1 MLKNK
6 IYQFAEHCEIS
17 SQMKLKSTFI
27 IQLLDEIP
35 NVLDKNKNKEFKNF
49 IYNILSKTPNEKR
62 EKYITSSFETWSISD
77 LEKALKY
84 IGTYFHLLN
93 QAELSE
99 IISINKK
106 RDNKAKLDFPKVD
119 SIFSAIKS
127 MIELSIDFDDAKK
140 IFNNISIHPTF
151 TAHPT
156 ELRRQSI
163 ISKQKRI
170 IRIVDQIIGKRLG
183 EKEKDK
189 LEKEALRLCNMLM
202 MTDDV
207 RSHRLT
213 IKDEINNTINNTI
226 DVLWSTVPELVNDIE
241 SAFQHYYNQ
250 KIEVHNFIRFHSW
263 VGGDRDGNPS
273 VTYDITSYTIK
284 KHKFAIIEKYL
295 KSLEQLYDDLSI
307 TMRGQSTIKEL
318 IQSIEKDIKALNI
331 SEKLLNQLRY
341 EPIRIK
347 IVCIKEKLHEVRKC
361 LVINK
366 RSNYTSKQ
374 FIKDLIVISKSIQS
388 FSKNDILTRGPLKEL
403 IIQAK
408 IFGFNFMSLDIRQHS
423 YIHEKVISEILGKI
437 DSETEYSSLTERDKN
452 NLLTKLIKTQKKL
465 DQTFIQGLS
474 PTSLDLLKTFTII
487 RDELEID
494 KNSISSY
501 IVSMT
506 HSKSDILEILFLGKI
521 SGLVVYQSGKVIS
534 DLDIVP
540 LYETIS
546 DLQNAPNLI
555 LELLN
560 DELYKSHL
568 EKKNRFQE
576 VMLGYSDSNK
586 DGGMGMAN
594 YSIYKCHKD
603 LAEIMIDNKIEFR
616 LFHGRGGSIS
626 RGGGKTN
633 KAILSLP
640 NICQN
645 GRIRMTEQGEVIT
658 YRYGSPE
665 IAKRHL
671 EQIINAQLL
680 GLIEQSV
687 DSNEKITF
695 MKQIVND
702 SMKTYK
708 EKIINED
715 CWNYFTNASPIN
727 HISKIPIT
735 SRPASRDEIIEKLSG
750 FDNLRAIP
758 WVFSWTQMRYNLSG
772 WFGLGTALEKE
783 INQRSNLIELQNF
796 YKKSKF
802 FKQLMDN
809 MSFEMARSRLN
820 ISQLYASKE
829 EEKDFHSIIENEFN
843 LCLDAYKKITG
854 FNELLERNKVISNS
868 IDFRNPMTD
877 LLNIIQIELLKRWR
891 LNKNNSDK
899 EIDNSIFMSI
909 NCIAAAM
916 QTTG

>member
-1 MLKNK
+1 
-6 IYQFAEHCEIS
+6 
-17 SQMKLKSTFI
+17 
-27 IQLLDEIP
+27 
-35 NVLDKNKNKEFKNF
+35 
-49 IYNILSKTPNEKR
+49 
-62 EKYITSSFETWSISD
+62 
-77 LEKALKY
+77 
-84 IGTYFHLLN
+84 
-93 QAELSE
+93 
-99 IISINKK
+99 
-106 RDNKAKLDFPKVD
+106 
-119 SIFSAIKS
+119 
-127 MIELSIDFDDAKK
+127 
-140 IFNNISIHPTF
+140 
-151 TAHPT
+151 
-156 ELRRQSI
+156 
-163 ISKQKRI
+163 
-170 IRIVDQIIGKRLG
+170 
-183 EKEKDK
+183 
-189 LEKEALRLCNMLM
+189 
-202 MTDDV
+202 
-207 RSHRLT
+207 
-213 IKDEINNTINNTI
+213 
-226 DVLWSTVPELVNDIE
+226 
-241 SAFQHYYNQ
+241 
-250 KIEVHNFIRFHSW
+250 
-263 VGGDRDGNPS
+263 
-273 VTYDITSYTIK
+273 
-284 KHKFAIIEKYL
+284 
-295 KSLEQLYDDLSI
+295 
-307 TMRGQSTIKEL
+307 
-318 IQSIEKDIKALNI
+318 
-331 SEKLLNQLRY
+331 
-341 EPIRIK
+341 
-347 IVCIKEKLHEVRKC
+347 
-361 LVINK
+361 
-366 RSNYTSKQ
+366 
-374 FIKDLIVISKSIQS
+374 
-388 FSKNDILTRGPLKEL
+388 
-403 IIQAK
+403 
-408 IFGFNFMSLDIRQHS
+408 
-423 YIHEKVISEILGKI
+423 
-437 DSETEYSSLTERDKN
+437 
-452 NLLTKLIKTQKKL
+452 
-465 DQTFIQGLS
+465 
-474 PTSLDLLKTFTII
+474 
-487 RDELEID
+487 
-494 KNSISSY
+494 
-501 IVSMT
+501 
-506 HSKSDILEILFLGKI
+506 
-521 SGLVVYQSGKVIS
+521 
-534 DLDIVP
+534 
-540 LYETIS
+540 
-546 DLQNAPNLI
+546 
-555 LELLN
+555 
-560 DELYKSHL
+560 
-568 EKKNRFQE
+568 
-576 VMLGYSDSNK
+576 
-586 DGGMGMAN
+586 
-594 YSIYKCHKD
+594 

-783 INQRSNLIELQNF
+783 INQRSNLIELRNF